1 MQAYSALPRLVL
13 KTGAILKDKIFLQTR
28 NNGIGIVSTNELE
41 SSKANSPKLLI
52 TKVKTRVKTYF
63 EFASIAPIP
72 YEENNIEIYFNSL
85 NYHDLDVDYRYRIK
99 GLADDWTETKS
110 GYVNY
115 VSLSAND
122 YEFEV
127 QSRFGLGNWSTSE
140 SISFSIVPPI
150 WQRWWFILIAALLLL
165 FVIYQALNFRFRIK
179 TREKLLIIDRL
190 TAEQKALRTRMDPHF
205 MFNVLSSLQYLILRK
220 KNTEATAFLNRF
232 SSLLRSTLNHSDSES
247 ITISEELKFLEE
259 YIQLERMR
267 LEESFDYEIIV
278 EESVSHSN
286 QIQPFIIQPFVENS
300 IQHGLRA
307 KQQGGMLKLRFSKQG
322 AFLKVE
328 IIDNGL
334 GYLKTLENKSTSK
347 KHKSLGIQT
356 INQRL
361 KMYNGKDIKDSVEI
375 ADLSAVGEEG
385 TRVTIVLK
393 MIK

>member
-1 MQAYSALPRLVL
+1 M
-13 KTGAILKDKIFLQTR
+13 
-28 NNGIGIVSTNELE
+28 
-41 SSKANSPKLLI
+41 
-52 TKVKTRVKTYF
+52 
-63 EFASIAPIP
+63 
-72 YEENNIEIYFNSL
+72 
-85 NYHDLDVDYRYRIK
+85 DYRYRIK

-232 SSLLRSTLNHSDSES
+232 SSLLRSTLNHSDS
-247 ITISEELKFLEE
+247 
-259 YIQLERMR
+259 
-267 LEESFDYEIIV
+267 
-278 EESVSHSN
+278 
-286 QIQPFIIQPFVENS
+286 
-300 IQHGLRA
+300 
-307 KQQGGMLKLRFSKQG
+307 
-322 AFLKVE
+322 
-328 IIDNGL
+328 
-334 GYLKTLENKSTSK
+334 
-347 KHKSLGIQT
+347 
-356 INQRL
+356 
-361 KMYNGKDIKDSVEI
+361 
-375 ADLSAVGEEG
+375 
-385 TRVTIVLK
+385 
-393 MIK
+393 

>member
-1 MQAYSALPRLVL
+1 M
-13 KTGAILKDKIFLQTR
+13 
-28 NNGIGIVSTNELE
+28 
-41 SSKANSPKLLI
+41 
-52 TKVKTRVKTYF
+52 
-63 EFASIAPIP
+63 
-72 YEENNIEIYFNSL
+72 
-85 NYHDLDVDYRYRIK
+85 DYRYRIK

-247 ITISEELKFLEE
+247 INISEELKFLEE

-278 EESVSHSN
+278 EESGSHSN

-322 AFLKVE
+322 AFLRVE